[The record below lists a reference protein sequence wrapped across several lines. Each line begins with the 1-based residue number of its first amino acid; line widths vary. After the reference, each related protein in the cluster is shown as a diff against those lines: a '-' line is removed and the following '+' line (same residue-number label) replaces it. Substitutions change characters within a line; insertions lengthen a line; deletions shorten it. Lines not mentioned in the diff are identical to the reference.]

1 MNLPDVGGD
10 QGGPEQA
17 KGTTMMNKAILLGS
31 AGGLAVAL
39 GMLAFGF
46 VAGNPQAAKA
56 DTVQVAQATS
66 STDTKISG
74 DTKIDR
80 KEVEGIIRDYLLKN
94 PEVLLEVQDA
104 LEAKQKEEQ
113 RLAALGVIKNS
124 KDEIFNSTF
133 DGVVGN
139 PKGKVTI
146 VEFYDY
152 NCGFCK
158 RAIED
163 MQALTK
169 SDPDLRFVLK
179 EFPILSPDS
188 QKASVVSMAFHL
200 MHPEKY
206 GEFHTALLGGQGR
219 ATESTAIK
227 VALSLGADEA
237 ALREKMKD
245 PRIAETLS
253 RTYDLATKLSITG
266 TPSYVVGNEVIFGAL
281 GQQVL
286 AEKIEE
292 AKSAL

>member
-1 MNLPDVGGD
+1 
-10 QGGPEQA
+10 
-17 KGTTMMNKAILLGS
+17 MNKAILLGS

-56 DTVQVAQATS
+56 DTVQVAQVTS
-66 STDTKISG
+66 STDTKASA

-113 RLAALGVIKNS
+113 RLAALGVIKDS

-286 AEKIEE
+286 AEKIEQ